1 MVCPYA
7 SCLDC
12 SICHSSGTHPGP
24 DLVGGGGGGCVLL
37 VQPTPTC
44 TDTTCAGVF
53 PSINWHKYST
63 CTCCDGHLLQLEHP
77 QTSWNADTAE
87 LAYRV
92 VSRPFLPDVR
102 RHHIKMERRKRVG
115 YASIVYMYQLRTSL
129 PYCIYVS
136 AMDLPT
142 VLYIR
147 ISYGPPYRTVYT
159 YQLRTSLP
167 YCIYVSATDLPTVL
181 YIRISY
187 GPPYRTVYT
196 YQLWTSLPYCI

>member
-12 SICHSSGTHPGP
+12 SICHSNSTRAGP
-24 DLVGGGGGGCVLL
+24 DLVGGGGGGGGGGCGCVLL

-44 TDTTCAGVF
+44 TDTTCAGAF

-87 LAYRV
+87 LVYRV

-102 RHHIKMERRKRVG
+102 RHHIKMEGRKRVG
-115 YASIVYMYQLRTSL
+115 YARLVYMYQLRTSL
-129 PYCIYVS
+129 LYCIYVS

-147 ISYGPPYRTVYT
+147 
-159 YQLRTSLP
+159 
-167 YCIYVSATDLPTVL
+167 SAMDLPTIL
-181 YIRISY
+181 YIGI
-187 GPPYRTVYT
+187 TH
-196 YQLWTSLPYCI
+196 I